1 MTKCFMFRFPNKWYL
16 NRIFGFSLDKLASWK
31 LELHP
36 IINVKSLLFIDVHV
50 VCCALRVF
58 FFALL
63 QMRVF
68 RNSSIRREFAFSIWI
83 DYWSPFDRWI
93 VMASV
98 WCVQGT
104 GTLICTSWRC
114 LIDCHWQRTHT
125 HSHGIPLRKII
136 IRNGKWW
143 YRGWVPF
150 KLRRCDGGDCGTVC
164 YLLLLMKVC
173 LLMIDLTKLMH
184 LIHTKN
190 DNLSTFPTTLVLLL
204 AKQILIRFR

>member
-1 MTKCFMFRFPNKWYL
+1 MWNHFYLLMCMSFAVRCVYFFCSFPDASLQKFINSEGVCFFYL
-16 NRIFGFSLDKLASWK
+16 NRLLK
-31 LELHP
+31 P
-36 IINVKSLLFIDVHV
+36 IWPMDRHGKCV
-50 VCCALRVF
+50 VCTRHRYAYMYQL
-58 FFALL
+58 
-63 QMRVF
+63 
-68 RNSSIRREFAFSIWI
+68 
-83 DYWSPFDRWI
+83 
-93 VMASV
+93 
-98 WCVQGT
+98 
-104 GTLICTSWRC
+104 TLFNW
-114 LIDCHWQRTHT
+114 LPLATHT
-125 HSHGIPLRKII
+125 HTHGIPLRKII

-204 AKQILIRFR
+204 AKQILVRFR